1 MSIIDSD
8 APDYDL
14 PDQVSATTSEQLKAI
29 ADPLRSVLLDL
40 VLERAATINELAQA
54 VDRPKGTVAHHV
66 NVLVAAGLLRI
77 VRTRR
82 VRAIEERF
90 YGRTGRTI
98 VISPERPGTG
108 SVPGAG
114 MASGTGSMPGART
127 ASAAGARSDSPPAR
141 LSLLA
146 QGAAEAGD
154 SPDLRSTLRR
164 ARIPAERAAEFWQ
177 GVVELADEFT
187 RLARSGDTIYGFAAG
202 LYPTT
207 QRALPDPL
215 PEDHHG

>member
-1 MSIIDSD
+1 MSIITSGT
-8 APDYDL
+8 PDYEL

-54 VDRPKGTVAHHV
+54 VERPKGTVAHHV
-66 NVLVAAGLLRI
+66 SVLVAAGLLRV

-98 VISPERPGTG
+98 VISP
-108 SVPGAG
+108 VPSR
-114 MASGTGSMPGART
+114 SGTKPSGSGT
-127 ASAAGARSDSPPAR
+127 APDSPPAR

-154 SPDLRSTLRR
+154 TPNLRCTLRR

-177 GVVELADEFT
+177 GVLELADEFT
-187 RLARSGDTIYGFAAG
+187 RLERAGDTIYGFAAG
-202 LYPTT
+202 VYPTT
-207 QRALPDPL
+207 QHALPDPL
-215 PEDHHG
+215 PEDHHD

>member
-1 MSIIDSD
+1 MSIIDAST
-8 APDYDL
+8 PDYEL

-54 VDRPKGTVAHHV
+54 VGRPKGTVAHHV
-66 NVLVAAGLLRI
+66 NVLVAAGLLRV

-98 VISPERPGTG
+98 VISPERPG
-108 SVPGAG
+108 PG
-114 MASGTGSMPGART
+114 T
-127 ASAAGARSDSPPAR
+127 ASDSPPAR

-177 GVVELADEFT
+177 GVVQLADEFT

>member
-1 MSIIDSD
+1 MSIIDSGT
-8 APDYDL
+8 PDYDL
-14 PDQVSATTSEQLKAI
+14 PDLVSATTSEQLKAL
-29 ADPLRSVLLDL
+29 ADPLRSMLLDL

-66 NVLVAAGLLRI
+66 NVLVAAGLLRV

-114 MASGTGSMPGART
+114 MASGAG
-127 ASAAGARSDSPPAR
+127 AAGAGTGTTSDSPPAR

-177 GVVELADEFT
+177 GVLELADEFT
-187 RLARSGDTIYGFAAG
+187 RLPRSGDTIYGFAAG

-207 QRALPDPL
+207 QHALPDPT

>member
-1 MSIIDSD
+1 MSIIDSGT
-8 APDYDL
+8 PDYDL
-14 PDQVSATTSEQLKAI
+14 PDQVSATTSEQLKAL

-66 NVLVAAGLLRI
+66 NVLVTAGLLRV

-114 MASGTGSMPGART
+114 LASG
-127 ASAAGARSDSPPAR
+127 AGAASDSPSAR

-207 QRALPDPL
+207 QRALPDPI

>member
-1 MSIIDSD
+1 MSIIDSGT
-8 APDYDL
+8 PDYEL

-40 VLERAATINELAQA
+40 VLERAATVNELAQA

-66 NVLVAAGLLRI
+66 NVLVAAGLLRV

-98 VISPERPGTG
+98 VISHEPRGTGTAPGTA
-108 SVPGAG
+108 SGAG
-114 MASGTGSMPGART
+114 AV
-127 ASAAGARSDSPPAR
+127 SDSPPAR

-154 SPDLRSTLRR
+154 TPDLRCTLRR

-187 RLARSGDTIYGFAAG
+187 RLPRSGDTIYGFAAG

-207 QRALPDPL
+207 QRTLPDPT